1 MNRTTFKLAASSA
14 ILAMTMAGFSTQT
27 SAMRRLGNTVQANS
41 PTDRQAAQLH
51 EQAARALGEGRL
63 AEAMTHMEQAVA
75 LSPRDVGYRMLLAEI
90 YLKSGRFESARA
102 TFGDVLELDP
112 ANIRAGLNFALTLV
126 ALGRPQAAARQL
138 DLISSRAPASDIGL
152 AYALA
157 GRTDR
162 AVQILEDAA
171 RRPTVTPRI
180 RQNLALAYAISGD
193 WRRARAVAAQDLS
206 AADLGPRLQ
215 QWAEFARPD
224 SGPAQIA
231 GLLGVAPVS
240 DPGQPV
246 RLALAPTADPSAL
259 AFAEA
264 VSHAAPEVSQA
275 SFAAPVPAP
284 VPAPEAPV
292 YVETAYAQ
300 APVAAP
306 QPVEAQPVEIASV
319 EPETVW
325 VPTAQAYETVS
336 EAAPAPAPAPVQLA
350 AAEAPQSAPHAAPLA
365 DVAEAIEQVPEAPA
379 PSPEDARYAA
389 AARTLVQPQAP
400 LIRAPVTA
408 ARTPPPAFRRA
419 QPVIARGDRPV
430 VVQLGAFSNEG
441 NAERAWVQAHRDY
454 ALGDY
459 RPLTTTFEHQGR
471 TLHRVAV
478 AGFASTGD
486 AQRLCASIKSQGG
499 ACFVRAQAGDAAVRW
514 AARYPDPRRRDA

>member
-63 AEAMTHMEQAVA
+63 PDAMGHVEQAVA

-138 DLISSRAPASDIGL
+138 DTISSRAPASDIGL

-171 RRPTVTPRI
+171 RRPSVTPRI

-246 RLALAPTADPSAL
+246 RLALAPTADPSAV

-264 VSHAAPEVSQA
+264 VPQAAPEVSQA
-275 SFAAPVPAP
+275 SFAAPAPA
-284 VPAPEAPV
+284 PAPEAPV

-319 EPETVW
+319 EAETVW

-336 EAAPAPAPAPVQLA
+336 EPAPAPAPAPVQLA
-350 AAEAPQSAPHAAPLA
+350 AAEAPQSAPLA

-379 PSPEDARYAA
+379 PSPVDQRYAA

-459 RPLTTTFEHQGR
+459 RPLTTTFQHGGR

-486 AQRLCASIKSQGG
+486 AQRLCASIKSRGG

>member
-27 SAMRRLGNTVQANS
+27 SAMRRLGNTVEANS

-51 EQAARALGEGRL
+51 EQAARALSEGRM
-63 AEAMTHMEQAVA
+63 AEAMGHMEQAVA

-112 ANIRAGLNFALTLV
+112 SNIRAGLNSALTLV

-138 DLISSRAPASDIGL
+138 DTISSAAPASDLGL

-171 RRPTVTPRI
+171 RRPSVTPRI

-206 AADLGPRLQ
+206 AADLGPRLE
-215 QWAEFARPD
+215 QWAAFARPD

-246 RLALAPTADPSAL
+246 RLALAPSADPSAV

-264 VSHAAPEVSQA
+264 VPEAAPEVSEA
-275 SFAAPVPAP
+275 SFAA
-284 VPAPEAPV
+284 PAPEAPV
-292 YVETAYAQ
+292 DVETAYAQ

-319 EPETVW
+319 EPEAVW

-336 EAAPAPAPAPVQLA
+336 ESAPAPVRLA
-350 AAEAPQSAPHAAPLA
+350 AVEAPRSAPLA

-379 PSPEDARYAA
+379 PSPEDERYAA
-389 AARTLVQPQAP
+389 AARTLVQPQAS

-408 ARTPPPAFRRA
+408 ARTPAPAFRRA
-419 QPVIARGDRPV
+419 LPAVARGNQPV

-459 RPLTTTFEHQGR
+459 RPLTTTFEHGGR

-499 ACFVRAQAGDAAVRW
+499 ACFIRAQAGDAAVRW
-514 AARYPDPRRRDA
+514 AARYPDPRRRNV